1 MSLEDLN
8 EKLHGR
14 DVHLDRTVQHT
25 PFDPEHV
32 SEDSSIKEQF
42 QEKEVWQAPL
52 KPTDPVQTLQSV
64 KNNKWTRKI
73 SFILGGLA
81 IIFLL
86 GGTVYKFRTLL
97 FSENQVN
104 INISGP
110 KDVPSS
116 EETAFTLTYT
126 NNNWSALN
134 NVSIL
139 LSYPETFSPQA
150 DSTLRVE
157 GRSAEIILGEIPSRT
172 EKQIVVKGKFYESKG
187 KTVNLQAVLRYSPKR
202 ISSVL
207 EKKSVFPVT
216 VASSPLLF
224 EIMAPLESVSGQD
237 AEYVI
242 DYKNTSDKQF
252 SDVRMKL
259 VYPEGFRF
267 SSADP
272 RPSEGESVWYIGN
285 LPVNSAGKIVV
296 RGVLTGTQK
305 EYKTIQGSIGFFR
318 GDGTF
323 VAYGS
328 HERQTQMIASPLLLS
343 QTVNNLT
350 DISVGPG
357 DILQYTIRYK
367 NTGDIGL
374 RDAIVWVE
382 IDPTLLDLS
391 SLKIQGGTYDA
402 SRRMIFWKASD
413 IPSLGKIEVGAGGS
427 VSFTI
432 PVSRTF
438 SSASGKNLVIK
449 TVAKIDSLDIPTTL
463 GSNKIIG
470 SNTLLVKIK
479 SFADVIGNVLY
490 TDAVFPNTGPVPP
503 VVGQETSYTI
513 HLKPTNT
520 QNDLKNARI
529 TISLPTGVVYKNQ
542 YAPSKETFTYNE
554 RSNELVWELGT
565 LSSTEGNAR
574 ELVFQIATTPAPY
587 QAGRMLSLLNT
598 MILTATDTFTGQEI
612 RVEKTDKSLVISA
625 DPVFGTSFLTVAVP

>member
-104 INISGP
+104 ITISGP

-139 LSYPETFSPQA
+139 LSYPETFFPQA

-612 RVEKTDKSLVISA
+612 RVEKTDKSLVTSA